1 LNPQLKKCW
10 PMLLTVAGF
19 VIQAVTPAAH
29 SFWLVHPVAAA
40 LVNAVWAKVNLLLPS
55 PVSAAV
61 NS

>member
-1 LNPQLKKCW
+1 
-10 PMLLTVAGF
+10 MLLTVAGF